1 MAMAGDEDGST
12 YEEEH
17 DSDVEALVR
26 IVRWSWTKL
35 MNVVVTMVIRPVE

>member
-1 MAMAGDEDGST
+1 MAMVGDEDGST

-26 IVRWSWTKL
+26 IARW
-35 MNVVVTMVIRPVE
+35 